1 MMAHVRRAPWKR
13 TSPEINVCE
22 AALKLPPTKFRVLSG
37 QTLHQGTPSGDLSE
51 TRRGIQFLRPKE
63 PAHVSRGSLLLKME
77 LRSNPE
83 MLCVVRNAVGELT
96 AKLGFSEPDCRAV
109 VRAVDE
115 ALTNI
120 IRHAY
125 LGNLEQPIDASFH
138 RIDAP
143 KDGQSG
149 DALEIILEDNGVTAN
164 PEKMC
169 GRALEDVRP
178 GGLGLHFIRE
188 CMDTVEFTHSDGRNR
203 LRLVKILHGQTSPK
217 GS

>member
-1 MMAHVRRAPWKR
+1 
-13 TSPEINVCE
+13 
-22 AALKLPPTKFRVLSG
+22 
-37 QTLHQGTPSGDLSE
+37 
-51 TRRGIQFLRPKE
+51 
-63 PAHVSRGSLLLKME
+63 ME

-96 AKLGFSEPDCRAV
+96 AKLGLSEQDCRAV

-125 LGNLEQPIDASFH
+125 LGDPDRPIDASFR

-149 DALEIILEDNGVTAN
+149 DALEVVLEDNGVTAK

-188 CMDTVEFTHSDGRNR
+188 CMDTVEFSRNNGRNQ
-203 LRLVKILHGQTSPK
+203 LRLVKFLHVQAPQK

>member
-1 MMAHVRRAPWKR
+1 
-13 TSPEINVCE
+13 
-22 AALKLPPTKFRVLSG
+22 
-37 QTLHQGTPSGDLSE
+37 
-51 TRRGIQFLRPKE
+51 
-63 PAHVSRGSLLLKME
+63 VSRGSLLLKME

-83 MLCVVRNAVGELT
+83 LLCVVRNALSELT
-96 AKLGFSEPDCRAV
+96 AKLGFSEPECRAV
-109 VRAVDE
+109 VLAVDE

-125 LGNLEQPIDASFH
+125 LGDQEQSIEASFR
-138 RIDAP
+138 RIHVTGGG
-143 KDGQSG
+143 KSG
-149 DALEIILEDNGVTAN
+149 DALEIVLEDSGATP

-188 CMDTVEFTHSDGRNR
+188 SMDTVEFSRSNGKNQ
-203 LRLVKILHGQTSPK
+203 LRLVKILHSQGPPK